1 MEIRVL
7 TKEDSPSLWKI
18 NEEGLPGTGKV
29 SEDEIKSLLDYSEL
43 SIGAFDGVKL
53 LGFVI
58 CLPPGTEYASLNYAW
73 FNQRYDDFL
82 YVDRIA
88 VSQNHRNKNVG
99 SSLYAEV
106 ISVSVQNEVPIAA
119 EVNLTPPNPG
129 SIRFHERNG
138 FTDVGVFSHG
148 SKTVKM
154 LLRPNFQV

>member
-7 TKEDSPSLWKI
+7 TKEDLPSLWKI

-29 SEDEIKSLLDYSEL
+29 SEDEIKSLLHHSEL
-43 SIGAFDGVKL
+43 SIGAFDGDIL
-53 LGFVI
+53 QGFVI

-99 SSLYAEV
+99 TSLYAEV
-106 ISVSVQNEVPIAA
+106 ISLSAQNEVPIAA

-138 FTDVGVFSHG
+138 FTEVGVFNHG
-148 SKTVKM
+148 EKSVKM
-154 LLRPNFQV
+154 LLRPN

>member
-1 MEIRVL
+1 MEIRSL

-18 NEEGLPGTGKV
+18 NQEGLPGTGKV

-43 SIGAFDGVKL
+43 SIGAFDGDIL
-53 LGFVI
+53 QGFVI
-58 CLPPGTEYASLNYAW
+58 CLPPETEYTSLNYAW

-99 SSLYAEV
+99 TLLYGEV
-106 ISVSVQNEVPIAA
+106 ISLSAQNQVPIAA

-148 SKTVKM
+148 DKTVKM
-154 LLRPNFQV
+154 LLRPNSQV

>member
-1 MEIRVL
+1 MWIEMEIRSL

-18 NEEGLPGTGKV
+18 NQEGLPGTGKV

-43 SIGAFDGVKL
+43 SIGAFDGDIL
-53 LGFVI
+53 QGFVI
-58 CLPPGTEYASLNYAW
+58 CLPPETEYTSLNYAW

-99 SSLYAEV
+99 TLLYGEV
-106 ISVSVQNEVPIAA
+106 ISLSAQNQVPIAA

-138 FTDVGVFSHG
+138 FTAVSYTHLTLPTKRIV
-148 SKTVKM
+148 
-154 LLRPNFQV
+154 